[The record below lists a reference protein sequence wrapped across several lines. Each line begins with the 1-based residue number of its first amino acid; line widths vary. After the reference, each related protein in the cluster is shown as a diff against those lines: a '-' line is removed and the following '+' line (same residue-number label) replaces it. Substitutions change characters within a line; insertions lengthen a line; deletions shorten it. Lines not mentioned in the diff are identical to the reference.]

1 MKNIHW
7 EYNFLSYKPLNVGQF
22 PKLPNIS
29 FQLASQLFLILIIFS
44 PNNAHNFAK
53 ILSNLTK
60 FLTLKNME
68 CTSKVLPQHSP
79 YALNTYHLW
88 HTFSYSLHDF
98 PTVSQKFCTLTSSKY
113 YFGFFWF
120 WILISIPFQKCITLG
135 GNYCDC

>member
-68 CTSKVLPQHSP
+68 CTSKVLPQHSQ
-79 YALNTYHLW
+79 YALNTYHLIFTYNGNISNYSVACLLLQERENVRSVTKCY
-88 HTFSYSLHDF
+88 HT
-98 PTVSQKFCTLTSSKY
+98 
-113 YFGFFWF
+113 
-120 WILISIPFQKCITLG
+120 IT
-135 GNYCDC
+135 